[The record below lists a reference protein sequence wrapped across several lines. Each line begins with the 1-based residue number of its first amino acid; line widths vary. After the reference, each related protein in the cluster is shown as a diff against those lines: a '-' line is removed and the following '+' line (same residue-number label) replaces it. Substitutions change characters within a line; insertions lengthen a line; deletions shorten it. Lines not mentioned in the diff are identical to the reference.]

1 MNLCL
6 LLFRKRKPLALEQRR
21 AMMGQLVE
29 EALPHPA
36 VDDRIAAGIEE
47 VDFDYD
53 RLDQLTNMV
62 PGQEIMS
69 IGDRATLPGH
79 LNGPVVHSII
89 TSMARLDRYF
99 EPSEKQISLFMPHMP
114 HPISL
119 GLWKASTKNRDLVVD
134 LFSKVGQHT
143 SADAGM
149 ISSNV
154 ATSQIPGHHPGNI
167 SQWVQS
173 LDGFIEWVHAFLW
186 FEGSEDLGDFA
197 TTMVNNFVRF
207 RRVSE
212 SKATC
217 SAEDEKLMPQMLPLL
232 IRLVVTCYQVKRLVS
247 LANLGWS
254 LSLEIQEV
262 YDHLVDR
269 VLSIALTTKSIK
281 PLFEH
286 ILSPTRLDSQLTRT
300 RNVSNEVETIFVV
313 HQLSGHH
320 FWDKYLETLLSRN
333 IEHVD
338 NRAAIRLVY
347 ALLINGLVCPIQNS
361 LQEQSE
367 NVSIVTPN
375 TAGLTALQNALSDFL
390 KQFSNIELQVS
401 KTKTKTKQT
410 SYLRQLA
417 ELGSFAFRWT
427 FLLFRSFGRSSCD
440 QLIKKVLKH
449 YGDRNMQN
457 FFAANGTGVD
467 ALNPPFLAQQAS
479 VSQIVLESGELDFHI
494 FLKLIALALSFQYAD
509 LNDHTAL
516 RKLVSR
522 KQSLIFSLLPNN
534 VFHLDEEQS
543 LTREDLSAMAN
554 RYNLFSTIYQYAP
567 RGHRPPLTNIQGLV
581 AFDKSHQAVC
591 DQVLKCWASI
601 SRSLVIQ
608 GGSDEEF
615 SALGQWI
622 QKMLLQITEKWRSIP
637 IGHGEVSDDEK
648 QIHNINRKSASTH
661 ICKIIQTWVGAI
673 DICVSEKQARLF
685 ALQFPLIDITELVVQ
700 GGNQLMS
707 EDVTIEVFNI
717 TSAYLK
723 KSPDASKSHLNRELH
738 PVLQNLV
745 SNLYNCSPRP
755 KDETLRAMMET
766 WYLLASSMVDGEC
779 AFWDTYI
786 NPASMSSFDQMG
798 PSDTSRDCNILFLSK
813 ALIRPDFLAAID
825 HLYVFQ
831 QWLNGI
837 LGASNEVKFETLLTS
852 RLFQVVPSTLDFA
865 SLQEK
870 LKETGVDIHRFTK
883 DSLTNSRLCI
893 TRHIIRQIYK
903 LSVSSN
909 TSTSGML
916 SKPEGLR
923 LLRGIQN
930 TMRRTWEKLPGKD
943 KPEYTIMI
951 NSVVLEMSAYKI
963 PGFEMDP
970 FFSSSDL
977 LDQTE
982 KGSAAWGLF
991 TRLFVAG
998 QDITVTRIS
1007 NIAIEGFRSAVESSC
1022 AYHNTE
1028 CLFSTG
1034 IELFGAT
1041 RHGQFDENDV
1051 TKGNANIPRFF
1062 LQAVFPEFISRA
1074 FGLDTPVLAQ
1084 SLPIID
1090 LSKHLM
1096 KNIPE
1101 RVDFD
1106 NIDAM
1111 QDLSRWISMTLH
1123 AVFRTL
1129 YHRPCNFEDAF
1140 SQDHL
1145 LVARLIDLVTYA
1157 ATAFSLL
1164 TESYPE
1170 SEQIQLLNQ
1179 HCQTYIYWVYEY
1191 VCSGYGIAYQPL
1203 DSELQEIYPDSTE
1216 RAIMGFGL
1224 DIPGTESDP
1233 FADEDM
1239 GELRKIVGDD
1249 LLLSARAHWLRSRV
1263 DDQSGPVWIY
1273 TREQRDGVAPLQCGF
1288 SRHEA
1293 KELVKDAVGELAQVM
1308 SMLGLSQM

>member
-1 MNLCL
+1 
-6 LLFRKRKPLALEQRR
+6 
-21 AMMGQLVE
+21 MGQLVE

-36 VDDRIAAGIEE
+36 IDDRIAAGIEE

-69 IGDRATLPGH
+69 IVDRATLPGH

-89 TSMARLDRYF
+89 TSMTRLDRYF
-99 EPSEKQISLFMPHMP
+99 EPNEKQISLLMPHMP
-114 HPISL
+114 QPVSL
-119 GLWKASTKNRDLVVD
+119 GLWKASAKNRDLVVD
-134 LFSKVGQHT
+134 LFSKIGQHT

-149 ISSNV
+149 VSSN
-154 ATSQIPGHHPGNI
+154 AGTSQLSGHHPSNI

-173 LDGFIEWVHAFLW
+173 LDGFIEWIHAFLW

-197 TTMVNNFVRF
+197 TTMINNFVRF
-207 RRVSE
+207 RHVLE

-232 IRLVVTCYQVKRLVS
+232 IRLVVLCYQVKRLVS
-247 LANLGWS
+247 LAHLNLS
-254 LSLEIQEV
+254 LSLEIQGV

-269 VLSIALTTKSIK
+269 VLSISLATKSIK
-281 PLFEH
+281 PLFDH
-286 ILSPTRLDSQLTRT
+286 ILSPIRLNSQSTRD
-300 RNVSNEVETIFVV
+300 VSNEVETIFVV
-313 HQLSGHH
+313 HQLSDHH
-320 FWDKYLETLLSRN
+320 FWDKYLEKLLSRH

-338 NRAAIRLVY
+338 NRPAIRLVY
-347 ALLINGLVCPIQNS
+347 AILINGLVCPIQNS
-361 LQEQSE
+361 LQEQKSE
-367 NVSIVTPN
+367 NVSVITPN

-390 KQFSNIELQVS
+390 KQFSNIELQVG
-401 KTKTKTKQT
+401 KPKAKTKQT
-410 SYLRQLA
+410 SHLRHLA
-417 ELGSFAFRWT
+417 KLGSFVFRWT
-427 FLLFRSFGRSSCD
+427 FVLFHAFGRSSCD
-440 QLIKKVLKH
+440 QLIKKLLKH

-457 FFAANGTGVD
+457 FFAANGTAVD
-467 ALNPPFLAQQAS
+467 TLNPPFLAQQVSA
-479 VSQIVLESGELDFHI
+479 SQIVLESGEPDFHI

-509 LNDHTAL
+509 VNDHKAL

-534 VFHLDEEQS
+534 VFNVNEEQS
-543 LTREDLSAMAN
+543 LTYQDLTAMAN
-554 RYNLFSTIYQYAP
+554 RYNLFSTMYHYAP
-567 RGHRPPLTNIQGLV
+567 RGHRPPITNIQSLV
-581 AFDKSHQAVC
+581 AFDESHQAVC
-591 DQVLKCWASI
+591 DQVLNCWANI

-608 GGSDEEF
+608 GGSDEEY

-622 QKMLLQITEKWRSIP
+622 RKMLLQITEKWRSIP
-637 IGHGEVSDDEK
+637 LGHGDVSDEEK
-648 QIHNINRKSASTH
+648 QIHQINRKSASVH
-661 ICKIIQTWVGAI
+661 ICKIIQTWVRAI
-673 DICVSEKQARLF
+673 DICVNEQQARLF
-685 ALQFPLIDITELVVQ
+685 ALEFPLTDICGLMVQ
-700 GGNQLMS
+700 SGNQLTP

-717 TSAYLK
+717 TTAYLK

-738 PVLQNLV
+738 PILQNLI
-745 SNLYNCSPRP
+745 SNIYNCSPRP

-766 WYLLASSMVDGEC
+766 WYLLASSMVDGKC
-779 AFWDTYI
+779 TFWDSYI
-786 NPASMSSFDQMG
+786 SPASMSSFDQMG

-813 ALIRPDFLAAID
+813 ALIRPDFLAEID

-870 LKETGVDIHRFTK
+870 LTETGVDSHHFTK
-883 DSLTNSRLCI
+883 DSLINSRLSI
-893 TRHIIRQIYK
+893 TRHIIRQIYQ

-916 SKPEGLR
+916 SKSEGLR

-951 NSVVLEMSAYKI
+951 NSIVLEMSAYKI
-963 PGFEMDP
+963 PGFELDP

-998 QDITVTRIS
+998 QDITATRIS

-1041 RHGQFDENDV
+1041 RHDQLDGNDV
-1051 TKGNANIPRFF
+1051 TSRNTNIPLFF
-1062 LQAVFPEFISRA
+1062 LQTVFPEFISRA
-1074 FGLDTPVLAQ
+1074 FGSNTPVLAQ

-1096 KNIPE
+1096 NNIPE

-1106 NIDAM
+1106 NIEAM
-1111 QDLSRWISMTLH
+1111 QGLSRWISMTLH

-1129 YHRPCNFEDAF
+1129 YHRPCNFDDAF

-1145 LVARLIDLVTYA
+1145 LVARLVNLVAYA

-1164 TESYPE
+1164 TESFPE

-1203 DSELQEIYPDSTE
+1203 DTELQEIYPDSTE

-1224 DIPGTESDP
+1224 DMPGTESDP
-1233 FADEDM
+1233 FAYEEM
-1239 GELRKIVGDD
+1239 GELREKVGDD

-1273 TREQRDGVAPLQCGF
+1273 TRAQRDGVVPLQCGF

-1293 KELVKDAVGELAQVM
+1293 KELVKDAVGELGQVM